1 MISLSDQQL
10 DQIMTQAHP
19 GCRGAAERLRGTPFA
34 DADVWRAAVGAQRE
48 IMRAFGPLNVA

>member
-1 MISLSDQQL
+1 
-10 DQIMTQAHP
+10 MTQAHP